1 MSYFSIT
8 IIIALIISVISFRA
22 KLLTMEGNIAQFILA
37 ALIFG
42 LGGIKWSV
50 PILTFFF
57 LSSILSKIRKNKN
70 ADVEKFF
77 EKSGQRDHWQVI
89 ANGGIGGILVII
101 NFLHSSELLYM
112 IYVSS
117 IAAVCADTWATE
129 IGTLKKTKTFNILN
143 LKTVEQ
149 GSSGGISFVGTMGS
163 VLGAFIIPVS
173 SVSFLGKNYFYW
185 ILAVT
190 VSGLL
195 GSLTDSVLG
204 ASLQAQFYCSICGK
218 ITEHKIHCGKTSSLK
233 KGFYRI
239 NNDVVNF
246 ITSCAGGAFIVVLK
260 FCL

>member
-1 MSYFSIT
+1 MLYFSIT

-22 KLLTMEGNIAQFILA
+22 KFLTLGGSIAQFILA

-57 LSSILSKIRKNKN
+57 LSSILSKVRKSKNK
-70 ADVEKFF
+70 DVEKFF
-77 EKSGQRDHWQVI
+77 EKSEQRDHWQVI
-89 ANGGIGGILVII
+89 ANGGIGGVLVVI
-101 NFLHSSELLYM
+101 NFLYSSELLYM

-129 IGTLKKTKTFNILN
+129 IGTIKKAKTFNILN
-143 LKTVEQ
+143 FKPVEQ
-149 GSSGGISFVGTMGS
+149 GSSGGISVMGTIGS

-173 SVSFLGKNYFYW
+173 SVSFLGENYIYW
-185 ILAVT
+185 IFPVT

-195 GSLTDSVLG
+195 GSLADSVLG
-204 ASLQAQFYCSICGK
+204 ASIQAQFYCSICGK
-218 ITEHKIHCGKTSSLK
+218 ITEHKIHCGKASSLK
-233 KGFYRI
+233 KGFYWI

-246 ITSCAGGAFIVVLK
+246 ITSCACGIFIVVIK
-260 FCL
+260 FCF